1 MRGEVEGKLRQH
13 DGVVV
18 MELVVLRQGFAK
30 HYGGGRGV
38 GGGRGL
44 RQGKGATALSLSLT
58 IYRGKGGGG
67 GALGFPRGGAAAT
80 GETLD
85 GFGRPHPLG
94 NLPPKPGGAAALG
107 VAHPPLQ
114 VT

>member
-1 MRGEVEGKLRQH
+1 MLEEGEGCARGRVRLP
-13 DGVVV
+13 
-18 MELVVLRQGFAK
+18 
-30 HYGGGRGV
+30 
-38 GGGRGL
+38 
-44 RQGKGATALSLSLT
+44 SLSLT

-94 NLPPKPGGAAALG
+94 ILPPKPGGVASLG
-107 VAHPPLQ
+107 VVPPPLL

>member
-1 MRGEVEGKLRQH
+1 MLEEGEGC
-13 DGVVV
+13 
-18 MELVVLRQGFAK
+18 AT
-30 HYGGGRGV
+30 GRV
-38 GGGRGL
+38 RL
-44 RQGKGATALSLSLT
+44 PSLPLT

-94 NLPPKPGGAAALG
+94 NLPPSREGRLP
-107 VAHPPLQ
+107 
-114 VT
+114 

>member
-1 MRGEVEGKLRQH
+1 MLEEEEGCARGRVRLP
-13 DGVVV
+13 
-18 MELVVLRQGFAK
+18 
-30 HYGGGRGV
+30 
-38 GGGRGL
+38 
-44 RQGKGATALSLSLT
+44 SLSLT
-58 IYRGKGGGG
+58 IYRGKGGGE

-107 VAHPPLQ
+107 VVPPPLL

>member
-1 MRGEVEGKLRQH
+1 MVA
-13 DGVVV
+13 
-18 MELVVLRQGFAK
+18 MELVVLRQRFAK
-30 HYGGGRGV
+30 HYGGGGGV
-38 GGGRGL
+38 GGGEGCA
-44 RQGKGATALSLSLT
+44 RQGVRLPSLSLT

-107 VAHPPLQ
+107 VAPPPLL

>member
-1 MRGEVEGKLRQH
+1 MLEEERAAPGE
-13 DGVVV
+13 GV
-18 MELVVLRQGFAK
+18 QIP
-30 HYGGGRGV
+30 
-38 GGGRGL
+38 
-44 RQGKGATALSLSLT
+44 SLSLT

-107 VAHPPLQ
+107 LAPPPLL

>member
-1 MRGEVEGKLRQH
+1 M
-13 DGVVV
+13 VV
-18 MELVVLRQGFAK
+18 MELVVVQQGFTK
-30 HYGGGRGV
+30 HYGGGGGV

-44 RQGKGATALSLSLT
+44 CEGRGAAALPPLYYIYSGKG
-58 IYRGKGGGG
+58 RGG
-67 GALGFPRGGAAAT
+67 GALGFHRGGAAAT

-107 VAHPPLQ
+107 VAPPPLQ

>member
-1 MRGEVEGKLRQH
+1 M
-13 DGVVV
+13 
-18 MELVVLRQGFAK
+18 MELQYSGRASPSTTEEEEVLEEGGTVPRQGV
-30 HYGGGRGV
+30 R
-38 GGGRGL
+38 L
-44 RQGKGATALSLSLT
+44 PSLSLT

-67 GALGFPRGGAAAT
+67 GTLGFPRGGAVAI
-80 GETLD
+80 GETLY

-107 VAHPPLQ
+107 VAPPPLL